1 MMESKLQPA
10 ELELRTRGIFSV
22 ADAAGV
28 RFSCREGTVWITL
41 DNDQRD
47 VVLEA
52 GADFTTG
59 EHRRALVYALQ
70 PSRVYVEPTG
80 RSPEPARPSLA
91 RQSRKRTMEM
101 FSRFQPMPFRKAA
114 R

>member
-1 MMESKLQPA
+1 MESQLQAA
-10 ELELRTRGIFSV
+10 ELELPTRSIYSV

-28 RFSCREGTVWITL
+28 RFSCREGTVWITP

-52 GADFTTG
+52 GAEFTTG
-59 EHRRALVYALQ
+59 EHRRALVYALR

-80 RSPEPARPSLA
+80 RSPEPTRTSRARH
-91 RQSRKRTMEM
+91 SRKTTMEM

>member
-1 MMESKLQPA
+1 MESHLQAA
-10 ELELRTRGIFSV
+10 ELELRTRSIYSV

-28 RFSCREGTVWITL
+28 RFSCREGTLWITL
-41 DNDQRD
+41 DNDPRD

-52 GADFTTG
+52 GGEFSTG

-70 PSRVYVEPTG
+70 PSRLYVEPIG
-80 RSPEPARPSLA
+80 RSPEPARTSLA
-91 RQSRKRTMEM
+91 RQSRKTTMEM